1 MQRTKIGI
9 VGCGAISGIY
19 LTAQRRFDILEIA
32 ACADLD
38 LERARARAA
47 EYDIPRACTCRRTAG
62 RSRDRD
68 RGEPDDPKG
77 TRRGRSWRQS
87 QPANRSIT
95 RKPLAIS
102 REDGQRIL
110 SAAAE
115 RGVRVGC
122 APDTFLGAGL
132 QTCRKLIDDGAIGR
146 PVAATAFMVSPG
158 HESWHPDPDFYY
170 QPGGGPMFDMGPYYL
185 TALVSMLGPVRRV
198 TGSTSVTYPTRT
210 ITSQPKYG
218 QTITVNTPTHVA
230 GVLDF
235 ADGAVGT
242 IITSF
247 DVWGANLPLLE
258 IYGTEGSLSL
268 PDPNTFGGPVRLRQA
283 RTSTWEEIAL
293 SHGYSDNNRG
303 LGVADMAYALRSGRA
318 HRANGELAYHV
329 LDIMHAFHD
338 ASREDRHVMVQSSC
352 ERPAP
357 LPSDLHHASWTRS
370 CALSAPE
377 RATGSQLH
385 AIRCADRNAH
395 RTSDCRRDN
404 ALSQALAACVV
415 ARQPSACLACR

>member
-19 LTAQRRFDILEIA
+19 LTADRRFDILEIA

-38 LERARARAA
+38 MERARARAA
-47 EYDIPRACTCRRTAG
+47 EYNVPRACTVAELLADREIAIVVKLTIPKAHADVALAAIAAG
-62 RSRDRD
+62 KSVYN
-68 RGEPDDPKG
+68 E
-77 TRRGRSWRQS
+77 
-87 QPANRSIT
+87 
-95 RKPLAIS
+95 KPLAIS

-110 SAAAE
+110 AAAAE

-146 PVAATAFMVSPG
+146 PVAATAFMVGPG

-198 TGSTSVTYPTRT
+198 TGSTNITYPTRT
-210 ITSQPKYG
+210 ITSQPRHG

-230 GVLDF
+230 GVMDF
-235 ADGAVGT
+235 AGGAVGT

-247 DVWGANLPLLE
+247 DVWGSNLPLLE

-268 PDPNTFGGPVRLRQA
+268 PDPNTFGGPVRIRKA
-283 RTSTWEEIAL
+283 RTSTWEEVPL

-303 LGVADMAYALRSGRA
+303 LGVADMAYGLRSGRP

-338 ASREDRHVMVQSSC
+338 ASREDRHITVQSSC

-357 LPSDLHHASWTRS
+357 LPADLPPRELDA
-370 CALSAPE
+370 
-377 RATGSQLH
+377 
-385 AIRCADRNAH
+385 
-395 RTSDCRRDN
+395 
-404 ALSQALAACVV
+404 
-415 ARQPSACLACR
+415 

>member
-19 LTAQRRFDILEIA
+19 LTAPRRFDILEIT

-47 EYDIPRACTCRRTAG
+47 EYGVPRACTVAELLADPEIEIVVNLTIPKAHAEVALAAIAAG
-62 RSRDRD
+62 KSVYN
-68 RGEPDDPKG
+68 E
-77 TRRGRSWRQS
+77 
-87 QPANRSIT
+87 
-95 RKPLAIS
+95 KPLAIS
-102 REDGQRIL
+102 REDGRRML
-110 SAAAE
+110 AAAAE

-132 QTCRKLIDDGAIGR
+132 QTCRKLIDDGVIGR
-146 PVAATAFMVSPG
+146 PVAGTAFMVSPG

-198 TGSTSVTYPTRT
+198 TGSTAVTYPTRT

-235 ADGAVGT
+235 AAGAVGT

-268 PDPNTFGGPVRLRQA
+268 PDPNGFGGPVRVRQA
-283 RTSTWEEIAL
+283 RTSTWNEIPL

-303 LGVADMAYALRSGRA
+303 IGVADMAYALRSGRP

-338 ASREDRHVMVQSSC
+338 ASREDRHIAVQSSC

-357 LPSDLHHASWTRS
+357 LPSVLPPRELDA
-370 CALSAPE
+370 
-377 RATGSQLH
+377 
-385 AIRCADRNAH
+385 
-395 RTSDCRRDN
+395 
-404 ALSQALAACVV
+404 
-415 ARQPSACLACR
+415 

>member
-1 MQRTKIGI
+1 MQRTKIGL

-19 LTAQRRFDILEIA
+19 LTANRRFDILEIA

-47 EYDIPRACTCRRTAG
+47 EYDVPRACTVAELLADPEIEIVVNLTIPKAHAEVALAAIMAG
-62 RSRDRD
+62 KSVYN
-68 RGEPDDPKG
+68 E
-77 TRRGRSWRQS
+77 
-87 QPANRSIT
+87 
-95 RKPLAIS
+95 KPLAIS

-110 SAAAE
+110 AAAAE

-132 QTCRKLIDDGAIGR
+132 QTCRQLIDDGAIGR

-198 TGSTSVTYPTRT
+198 TGSTQVTYPTRT

-235 ADGAVGT
+235 ASGAVGT

-247 DVWGANLPLLE
+247 DVWGSNLPLLE

-268 PDPNTFGGPVRLRQA
+268 PDPNGFGGPVRVRKA
-283 RTSTWEEIAL
+283 RTSNWEEVPL

-303 LGVADMAYALRSGRA
+303 IGVADMAYGLRSGRP
-318 HRANGELAYHV
+318 HRANGKLAYHV
-329 LDIMHAFHD
+329 LDLMHAFHD
-338 ASREDRHVMVQSSC
+338 ASREDRHVMIESSC

-357 LPSDLHHASWTRS
+357 LPRDLPPRELDS
-370 CALSAPE
+370 
-377 RATGSQLH
+377 
-385 AIRCADRNAH
+385 
-395 RTSDCRRDN
+395 
-404 ALSQALAACVV
+404 
-415 ARQPSACLACR
+415 